1 MQCDEEGPIAPP
13 SSRLWKSRGVVYFV
27 NEDAVVSAFNAL
39 DLSDINKISRLVV
52 HVVRRMPWP
61 LVEEVSVDTV

>member
-1 MQCDEEGPIAPP
+1 M
-13 SSRLWKSRGVVYFV
+13 
-27 NEDAVVSAFNAL
+27 VSAFNAL